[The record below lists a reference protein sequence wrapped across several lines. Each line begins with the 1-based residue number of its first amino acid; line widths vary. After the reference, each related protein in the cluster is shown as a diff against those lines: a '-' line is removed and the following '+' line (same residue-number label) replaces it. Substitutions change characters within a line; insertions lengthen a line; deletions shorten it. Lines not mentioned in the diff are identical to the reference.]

1 MTFAHR
7 LLIRGTFFANL
18 SNYRYVTSVNVGDV
32 ANSACVATQQGK
44 SSIAASMLVMLR
56 IAQARQCFCSSS
68 SAPMLVLQLKAE
80 GGRGSL
86 LLPLLENLQ
95 LGAITRIT
103 RLLRITRIAGLIFKD
118 NHKSFQRSLF
128 TQITNH
134 SFDFE
139 ASGFSPS
146 HPCKLP
152 QFFLD
157 AISCKFD
164 ISDLSHFHF

>member
-1 MTFAHR
+1 MLVILQTVLVLH
-7 LLIRGTFFANL
+7 LNKVNL
-18 SNYRYVTSVNVGDV
+18 QWQRQCWWCCALHKRTN
-32 ANSACVATQQGK
+32 ACVATQGGRRK
-44 SSIAASMLVMLR
+44 RLIAVAASWELT
-56 IAQARQCFCSSS
+56 I
-68 SAPMLVLQLKAE
+68 
-80 GGRGSL
+80 RGD
-86 LLPLLENLQ
+86 
-95 LGAITRIT
+95 ITRIT

-139 ASGFSPS
+139 VSGFSPS

-164 ISDLSHFHF
+164 ISDFSLQFHFWGQWCHLCPSFSLYLINNG